1 MDYESMQ
8 MGEPVVSVLDKIL
21 YYVISYF
28 SLALPFLLLAVLVF
42 AVCVLW
48 KMLKA
53 QRGIVAALVMA
64 NRTNAEMLEVL
75 ASIAQAAVSGTAD
88 GAAPAADDEAKEE
101 GEKETPADFVYC
113 PECSTRVEVDPGI
126 RNINVVCPDCKKP
139 FHIH

>member
-1 MDYESMQ
+1 MEYESMQ
-8 MGEPVVSVLDKIL
+8 MGEPVVSALDKIL
-21 YYVISYF
+21 YYVVYYF
-28 SLALPFLLLAVLVF
+28 SLALPFLELAILVF

-53 QRGIVAALVMA
+53 QRGIAAALDTA
-64 NRTNAEMLEVL
+64 NRINIEMFEALKNIGDTLEADKV
-75 ASIAQAAVSGTAD
+75 SIV
-88 GAAPAADDEAKEE
+88 APESDEEDEE
-101 GEKETPADFVYC
+101 KGREAPADFVYC